1 MNLNKITY
9 KQIKEGLDKI
19 CKMQYTVE
27 NINIV
32 YILSKVTENSSFTF
46 KELLSSKLSK

>member
-9 KQIKEGLDKI
+9 KQIKDGLDKI
-19 CKMQYTVE
+19 CKIQKTGE

-32 YILSKVTENSSFTF
+32 YILSKVTERSSFTY